1 MLITILMFIF
11 FKILFIFFWQIWC
24 ENRKFLKLTE
34 ISQRGTLLDA
44 YYDLNVYFFK
54 IFIIHNFWANLV
66 RKFEVL
72 QINWN
77 LVYAYYCFML
87 IMILCSFFSTFFS
100 VMFFRQIWSQNQ
112 TFFKLTEI
120 CCRGTLL
127 QSSLY
132 KMIALGTTQKVI
144 ALDTS
149 IKQP

>member
-72 QINWN
+72 QIN
-77 LVYAYYCFML
+77 
-87 IMILCSFFSTFFS
+87 
-100 VMFFRQIWSQNQ
+100 
-112 TFFKLTEI
+112 
-120 CCRGTLL
+120 
-127 QSSLY
+127 
-132 KMIALGTTQKVI
+132 
-144 ALDTS
+144 
-149 IKQP
+149 